1 YTPRAISPEEVT
13 HVSETGRVR
22 AGAGPRGG
30 RGRVGGPGPGAEA
43 RREGAGRPVERH
55 RLPHPGRDAHR
66 VRPEGGDDH
75 QDRVRLVGQRR
86 EVVVPRRGDHVH
98 RGGDR
103 LQRPLRRRDLEGPL
117 EGDRR
122 DGGPGQGQQGDG
134 PEAEEEALTG
144 GPRRAPFAHNNRAG
158 RG

>member
-1 YTPRAISPEEVT
+1 GGGGGEAASGPRRGPRAPAMLARPASPPHPRNARRPPDGGAGRFFWVGRAAHALPRYLTHERLSPYTPRAISPEEVT

-66 VRPEGGDDH
+66 VRP
-75 QDRVRLVGQRR
+75 
-86 EVVVPRRGDHVH
+86 
-98 RGGDR
+98 
-103 LQRPLRRRDLEGPL
+103 
-117 EGDRR
+117 
-122 DGGPGQGQQGDG
+122 
-134 PEAEEEALTG
+134 
-144 GPRRAPFAHNNRAG
+144 
-158 RG
+158 